1 VQESIFDITQ
11 IPQDCLG
18 SQDGGKLVEHL
29 AAEDLAFDGEPPWPV
44 IVEEYALP
52 AVVQCPAHLMRG
64 GDFPRRPSRARARLF
79 LKVVPLRESLRDHS
93 TSTVRCAN

>member
-1 VQESIFDITQ
+1 
-11 IPQDCLG
+11 
-18 SQDGGKLVEHL
+18 
-29 AAEDLAFDGEPPWPV
+29 
-44 IVEEYALP
+44 
-52 AVVQCPAHLMRG
+52 VQCPAHLMRG